1 MNKKNKEENIGNFL
15 QVLSELDS
23 YLILLVSTYK
33 EYITIFTNIQTKL
46 FDTHHYQT
54 IVL

>member
-1 MNKKNKEENIGNFL
+1 MSLYLFIPT
-15 QVLSELDS
+15 LSFVKDS

-33 EYITIFTNIQTKL
+33 EYITIITNIQTKL